1 VLRCALGPTTSMGL
15 WAIIERLILK
25 RASKP
30 SVLDEGLKF
39 DAAVVETKAAL
50 ALLHEASMALLCGLC
65 AIGCGDVQPSQI
77 ASNRCGASTL
87 ESITHIRHY
96 RKLVIRAN
104 DLTEPA
110 PLDGVA

>member
-1 VLRCALGPTTSMGL
+1 MVGVAGFEPATP
-15 WAIIERLILK
+15 
-25 RASKP
+25 ASRT
-30 SVLDEGLKF
+30 L
-39 DAAVVETKAAL
+39 
-50 ALLHEASMALLCGLC
+50 LLHRISLKSLTFWLYSHPNNPDRSRRSRGYTGV
-65 AIGCGDVQPSQI
+65 GCGDWIDLTQDFSVGCEDVQPSQI

>member
-1 VLRCALGPTTSMGL
+1 MSYGKLRAAGL
-15 WAIIERLILK
+15 AIVQTKNVI
-25 RASKP
+25 
-30 SVLDEGLKF
+30 GLNP
-39 DAAVVETKAAL
+39 
-50 ALLHEASMALLCGLC
+50 G
-65 AIGCGDVQPSQI
+65 VQPSQI

-87 ESITHIRHY
+87 ESIAHIRHY